1 MTVSKFGWLKQLVR
15 FRAFWKI
22 KLDGVSLCRSL
33 QLAYS
38 LAIQLI
44 RLQANAVNA
53 VYNGRQTIRIS

>member
-1 MTVSKFGWLKQLVR
+1 MTVSKFGSLKQRVR

-22 KLDGVSLCRSL
+22 KLDGGIVMSF
-33 QLAYS
+33 LAACIF

-53 VYNGRQTIRIS
+53 IYNGRQTIRIS